1 MTLATFDFKPFD
13 MFSSLRYLAP
23 VDVEVKAET
32 KKSKQLRKIKFMI
45 SCLLVMFAF
54 GCDRVNQDESSKSQ
68 QREVVIGNQVWMSE
82 NLKVDTFRSGMKI
95 MEARYNDEWNK
106 YCDEMTPAFMRGSH
120 GYYYNK
126 FAVLGTSTLTQDL
139 APYGWRIPTQNDF
152 QKLMRFSESMYPDGN
167 ETLALRSTSGWASL
181 TSSERASMVDSARQF
196 VQANAN
202 MFQLSEEEKNQMFN
216 ELAPVDGNGTN
227 DFGFNAYP
235 TGFLGR
241 HNGEIIGEGYTCK
254 LWVIEARGRF
264 ELTYRGIASVDEYW
278 STPDRVGFM
287 VRAIKD
293 FNSPY

>member
-1 MTLATFDFKPFD
+1 M
-13 MFSSLRYLAP
+13 
-23 VDVEVKAET
+23 
-32 KKSKQLRKIKFMI
+32 KFMF
-45 SCLLVMFAF
+45 SCLLVMFAA
-54 GCDRVNQDESSKSQ
+54 GCDRVNQDESSKDQ
-68 QREVVIGNQVWMSE
+68 NHEVVIGNQVWMSE

-95 MEARYNDEWNK
+95 MEARYDYEWNK
-106 YCDEMTPAFMRGSH
+106 YCDDMIPAFMRGSH

-126 FAVLGTSTLTQDL
+126 FAVRGTTELTQDL
-139 APYGWRIPTQNDF
+139 APYGWRIPNKDDF
-152 QKLMRFSESMYPDGN
+152 QILMRFSKSIYPDGN

-181 TSSERASMVDSARQF
+181 TSSERASMVDSARQH

-202 MFQLSEEEKNQMFN
+202 MFQYSEEEKNQMFN

-264 ELTYRGIASVDEYW
+264 ELTYRGRASVDEYW